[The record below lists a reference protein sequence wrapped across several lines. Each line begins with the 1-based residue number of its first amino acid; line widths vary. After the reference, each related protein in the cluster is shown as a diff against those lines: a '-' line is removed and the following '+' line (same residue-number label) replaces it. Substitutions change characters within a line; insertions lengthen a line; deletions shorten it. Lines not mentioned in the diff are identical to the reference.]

1 MFGPGLNPGPGC
13 QRVVNGLLCNEPS
26 LINLRARADRMF
38 LQMGVTFNVYGETS
52 GSERIFPFDPIPRV
66 IDAATWSRLE
76 AGLIQRIRALNAFL
90 ADIYTDGAIIE
101 DGLIPRSLVV
111 GCP

>member
-1 MFGPGLNPGPGC
+1 MGSSASAISSVMPLWKAYRCGQGFFDEMFDPELNPRSGC

-76 AGLIQRIRALNAFL
+76 AGLVQRIRAL
-90 ADIYTDGAIIE
+90 
-101 DGLIPRSLVV
+101 
-111 GCP
+111 